1 MMKRKSLR
9 KLISG
14 VISLILLVSIS
25 NNAYAFP
32 AFVDDI
38 PDPVYGI
45 DKNVPWYAQAV
56 YDLWYAHVADA
67 SRTDEEGFVLYEP
80 ARAIT
85 RGQFLSFLGHLAKEC
100 GKEVEKESAG
110 DLTTKDC
117 LNWAVKNHIAY
128 GKGNGLAEND
138 TLTRQEMAVFLKRFA
153 EYIGFELEDT
163 NTLSDYEQLVDSDKV
178 APWAKESL
186 QYAHRYRIMV
196 GEKYSDGSIAMNPR
210 RIVTR
215 AEAAQAI
222 YNYTKSAHFELP
234 FYAGLMHGDI
244 AIPASA
250 EF

>member
-1 MMKRKSLR
+1 MKRKSLR
-9 KLISG
+9 RLISG
-14 VISLILLVSIS
+14 AVSLILLVSIS
-25 NNAYAFP
+25 VNACAFP
-32 AFVDDI
+32 AFVDDV

-45 DKNVPWYAQAV
+45 DKDVPWYAQAV
-56 YDLWYAHVADA
+56 YDLWYAHIADA
-67 SRTDEEGFVLYEP
+67 SRTDEEGLVLYEP

-153 EYIGFELEDT
+153 EYIGFELEDS
-163 NTLSDYEQLVDSDKV
+163 NTLSDYEQLADSALV
-178 APWAKESL
+178 APWAEESL

-196 GEKYSDGSIAMNPR
+196 GEKYSDGSISMNPR

-222 YNYTKSAHFELP
+222 YNYTKSAHFKLP
-234 FYAGLMHGDI
+234 SYTGDLVDNI
-244 AIPASA
+244 VSPSY
-250 EF
+250 EDF

>member
-1 MMKRKSLR
+1 MKRKSLR
-9 KLISG
+9 RLISG
-14 VISLILLVSIS
+14 AISLILLVSIS
-25 NNAYAFP
+25 INACAIP
-32 AFVDDI
+32 AFVADVPE
-38 PDPVYGI
+38 PDP
-45 DKNVPWYAQAV
+45 NASTPWYARAV
-56 YDLWYAHVADA
+56 YYLWYAHVVDE
-67 SRTDEEGFVLYEP
+67 SRVDEEGLTLYEP

-85 RGQFLSFLGHLAKEC
+85 RGQFLSFLGHLAKQC
-100 GKEVEKESAG
+100 GEEVEKESAW

-163 NTLSDYEQLVDSDKV
+163 NTLSDYEQLADSALV

-186 QYAHRYRIMV
+186 QYVHRYRIMV
-196 GEKYSDGSIAMNPR
+196 GEAHRDGSISMNPR

-234 FYAGLMHGDI
+234 FYAGSTGGDI
-244 AIPASA
+244 VIPASA